1 MQISALTRLTAAIM
15 GRMQQMRIM
24 RIIFCQD
31 GDSAENGRRLHRAF
45 RDAES
50 TDIDTIFDWPKQRD
64 GFAIVETSDAL
75 PTMLQPY
82 RRSCSV
88 LQNRLCSSGTSRG
101 PWR

>member
-1 MQISALTRLTAAIM
+1 MQ
-15 GRMQQMRIM
+15 IM

-31 GDSAENGRRLHRAF
+31 GDSAENGRRLHRPF

-50 TDIDTIFDWPKQRD
+50 TKNIDTIFDWPKQRD
-64 GFAIVETSDAL
+64 SFAIVETSDAL

-82 RRSCSV
+82 RRSCSTTV
-88 LQNRLCSSGTSRG
+88 LQNRLCSSGRG